1 MCFRLL
7 SDPEGLDRYLLE
19 TGFEQVFH
27 TQPTPVLH
35 STATRFVFDSSVT
48 PPPDSGMAI
57 KQDGCGSGACLI
69 YKYLCA
75 KGGQGVGAPASLAN
89 IGCSGPDSLG
99 TCMLRCGIEQG
110 VLGLVMFSCNAQY

>member
-1 MCFRLL
+1 MWWVLIIQSHARFLVETLYSKIECVCKIFVCFRLL

-48 PPPDSGMAI
+48 PPPDSGMTI
-57 KQDGCGSGACLI
+57 KQDGYGSGACLI
-69 YKYLCA
+69 YKYLWA
-75 KGGQGVGAPASLAN
+75 NGGQGVGALAS
-89 IGCSGPDSLG
+89 
-99 TCMLRCGIEQG
+99 
-110 VLGLVMFSCNAQY
+110 